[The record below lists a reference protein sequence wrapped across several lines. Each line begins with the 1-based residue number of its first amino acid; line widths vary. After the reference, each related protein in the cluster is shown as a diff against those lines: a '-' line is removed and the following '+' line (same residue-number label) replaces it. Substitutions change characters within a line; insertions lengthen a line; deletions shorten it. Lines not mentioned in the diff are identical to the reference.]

1 VCTLATIVTLATLG
15 ERADASPTLGCL
27 RRIARATAGSAQR
40 REHAIARCVNDVL
53 DCPAPLAAT
62 AAADTDECL
71 ARAGA
76 RCRRR
81 LGARDRLVAKARR
94 IGETCAAALGSDGFL
109 GEDGLGYDALAPF
122 CPWLEVREGQSD
134 DALACQAAAIA
145 CTENATIGALAPRAV
160 ELLARAGVG
169 LADPHGCSAS
179 GLCGNG
185 RIDGDEE
192 CDEGAANSDAAA
204 DACRTTCLTP
214 TAATAASSTTA
225 KTATTAISATAM
237 AATST
242 AWSKTARCGDG
253 VVADGEDCD
262 DGNRNDGDGCDA
274 DCLIE
279 EGACGDGVRHRRG
292 VRRRAAELR
301 TPPRPLPHR
310 LHGALSCGD
319 DVVDP
324 KAGEACEPPGTILCT
339 DECAL
344 RLPLADPRAR
354 PPAHGD
360 PLAAC
365 QRALLRDGLRVA
377 TRTRALVGRCVQA
390 IGHCLLDVDDGYDRC
405 AARATRLCDGA
416 AERRDRAVAR
426 AASAIDDGCRGPAR
440 GTSTMLAAML
450 RDADGLALGR
460 VAATCPFAGP
470 GTPAMA
476 DLVGCVVDN
485 ARCLGER
492 LVAQTVPR
500 AYELLSE
507 LDGDPE
513 ERFACV
519 VDPDELDEGSPSG
532 AFVDGG

>member
-27 RRIARATAGSAQR
+27 RRIARATASSAQR

-204 DACRTTCLTP
+204 DACRTTCLDAYCGDGVVDDGEDCDDGNQRDGDGCDADCLVEDGT
-214 TAATAASSTTA
+214 
-225 KTATTAISATAM
+225 
-237 AATST
+237 
-242 AWSKTARCGDG
+242 CGDG

-262 DGNRNDGDGCDA
+262 DGNQNDGDGCDA

-279 EGACGDGVRHRRG
+279 EGACGDGVVDTDEECDDGPQNSDTTPDRC
-292 VRRRAAELR
+292 R
-301 TPPRPLPHR
+301 TDCTEP
-310 LHGALSCGD
+310 SCGD